1 MIEEMTKIRYTA
13 FESQKNYSCVQ
24 FKMDD
29 IFNCMCPELNTIS
42 DSNQPQKGDSLDE
55 NGVVE

>member
-1 MIEEMTKIRYTA
+1 MTKIRYTA

-29 IFNCMCPELNTIS
+29 NLNCMCPELNTIP
-42 DSNQPQKGDSLDE
+42 DSNQPQKGGSLNE
-55 NGVVE
+55 ME